1 MSLFQNR
8 RSANRKAKSVECQIV
23 RESDTQV
30 FAETTTDLSESGMLV
45 RSDAELSL
53 GDSLLVSFQVTD
65 LGLWVDTKAT
75 VVRLVRGRRQEDR
88 GEIGFGLRFDGLDP
102 VKRFVLRGALR
113 KAVPPLPKRT
123 RKPTVA
129 DVTAS

>member
-30 FAETTTDLSESGMLV
+30 FAEQTSDLSESGMLV

-75 VVRLVRGRRQEDR
+75 VVRLVRGRREEDR
-88 GEIGFGLRFDGLDP
+88 GETGFGLRFEGLDP
-102 VKRFVLRGALR
+102 VKRLVLRGALR
-113 KAVPPLPKRT
+113 KAVPPLPRRT

-129 DVTAS
+129 SVTAS